1 MKSKEKLLA
10 ENESAGSFA
19 YSEKEFLEVLI
30 DIRDLMK
37 HKKSINHK
45 VEGCDVCKQYYDG
58 LIKDANQIEDEK
70 IKENL
75 IGLFETLW
83 INNCMDLD
91 IIGEEF
97 EIELIIKLVKE
108 RNELKALLKVC
119 QENLIK

>member
-1 MKSKEKLLA
+1 MKSKKELLKK
-10 ENESAGSFA
+10 NKKAGSFQ
-19 YSEKEFLEVLI
+19 YSEEEFLEVLI
-30 DIRDLMK
+30 DIRDLIR
-37 HKKSINHK
+37 HKTTIHK
-45 VEGCDVCKQYYDG
+45 VEGCDVCKQYKEG
-58 LIKDANQIEDEK
+58 LIIDIKQIKDEK

-75 IGLFETLW
+75 LNVIETLW